1 MRGRHLLSPLLSP
14 LAYPKPPS
22 SRLAPRR
29 VASHRTVAPPP
40 AARRAPLSEPDVGIS
55 LFASALPGFRG
66 ALKQRYS
73 DFVVHEVA
81 LDGSLVRL
89 TSFDLPDGEE
99 VHDFFKR
106 NFEAL
111 LTDTVEHSDGIQR
124 CIRVRLKPGRRERRD
139 VDGRGRNRKGTGSSG
154 WRDDKPF
161 DSRGSII
168 WPDHL
173 GKFIRLCHLFHLYKE
188 NKDTQEALGKIG
200 KMLGLQPRSFGFAGT
215 KDKRAVTTQQV
226 SLSVVTE
233 SEDVIKAALDGLIT
247 NGFINYYGLQVQ

>member
-89 TSFDLPDGEE
+89 TSFDLPDGE
-99 VHDFFKR
+99 VPPLGLLFLLCFAIT
-106 NFEAL
+106 AL
-111 LTDTVEHSDGIQR
+111 L
-124 CIRVRLKPGRRERRD
+124 L
-139 VDGRGRNRKGTGSSG
+139 
-154 WRDDKPF
+154 W
-161 DSRGSII
+161 I
-168 WPDHL
+168 WEL
-173 GKFIRLCHLFHLYKE
+173 
-188 NKDTQEALGKIG
+188 
-200 KMLGLQPRSFGFAGT
+200 
-215 KDKRAVTTQQV
+215 
-226 SLSVVTE
+226 
-233 SEDVIKAALDGLIT
+233 
-247 NGFINYYGLQVQ
+247 